1 MNNSEDQIISQT
13 VIELTFK
20 IIINEREI
28 IQNQYIT
35 DRYAY
40 IENGGKKALFLP
52 KKKKQYLIDTEIE
65 QLKEID
71 LSAQTMQVNQIKS
84 MIGEINATIINDTTS
99 CNGNFKQF
107 HLSNTD
113 TYPVKFNAEIHVSE
127 YPGLEKTIYHEF
139 NAFQADLQLFKIDLK
154 SNEIVSYLESV
165 LTINGMEQKSI
176 IELVSIITKTKTIN
190 EIDTYLGWVEKT

>member
-1 MNNSEDQIISQT
+1 MNSFEEQTMSQT

-20 IIINEREI
+20 IILNEREI

-52 KKKKQYLIDTEIE
+52 KKKKQYLIDTETE

-71 LSAQTMQVNQIKS
+71 SSAQIMQVNQIKS
-84 MIGEINATIINDTTS
+84 MIGEINATLINATTS
-99 CNGNFKQF
+99 CNVDFKQF

-113 TYPVKFNAEIHVSE
+113 TCPIKFSAKIHVSE

-139 NAFQADLQLFKIDLK
+139 NAFQADSQLFKIK
-154 SNEIVSYLESV
+154 
-165 LTINGMEQKSI
+165 
-176 IELVSIITKTKTIN
+176 
-190 EIDTYLGWVEKT
+190 